1 LEIVPVDPSDTTWI
15 IIATGLVMMMTP
27 SLGFFE
33 AGLLRSKNSLSVIMQ
48 TFTGLGVLSALWFIL
63 GFSAVYGT
71 SLSGIVGG
79 TDFIFF
85 NNVPLEDSLPYAPTI
100 PGITFASY
108 VMMLAVVTP
117 LLITGAVAERMK
129 WSAFLVFVIAWSIFI
144 YYPLAHWV
152 WGKGGWLAQMGV
164 FDFAGG
170 IVIHTSAGMSS
181 LAAAL
186 VLKRRKNFGSS
197 LLLPHNIPL
206 AVIGGSLLWLG
217 WFGFNAGS
225 GFITG
230 ALASN
235 VLLVTHIGSA
245 MGAIVWVLLSWK
257 RSGRPSLVA
266 ALNGMLVGL
275 VAVTPSAAYITA
287 QNAFFLGIIAGIISY
302 FTMMFFKDKLKIDDA
317 LDVGAVHGATGITGS
332 LAVGLVASA
341 ALFPSV
347 PNGLLNGGGW
357 QLLQAQAVGV
367 GVAVLLGFGGTIIIS
382 KVIDKTIGLRVKEIE
397 EDIGLDITQH
407 AEKAYVE

>member
-1 LEIVPVDPSDTTWI
+1 MPVDPSDTTWMI
-15 IIATGLVMMMTP
+15 VATGLVMMMTP
-27 SLGFFE
+27 ALGFFE

-48 TFTGLGVLSALWFIL
+48 AFTGLGVLSALWFIL
-63 GFSAVYGT
+63 GFSMVYGT
-71 SLSGIVGG
+71 SLSGIIGAPE
-79 TDFIFF
+79 FIFF
-85 NNVPLEDSLPYAPTI
+85 ENIPLEEPISYAPSI

-117 LLITGAVAERMK
+117 LLITGAVAERMR
-129 WSAFLVFVIAWSIFI
+129 WRAFLVFVIAWSIFI

-152 WGKGGWLAQMGV
+152 WGKGGWLAQLGV

-186 VLKRRKNFGSS
+186 VMKRRKNFGSA

-225 GFITG
+225 GFISG

-245 MGAIVWVLLSWK
+245 MGATVWVLLSWK
-257 RSGRPSLVA
+257 RSGRASLVA

-275 VAVTPSAAYITA
+275 VAVTPSAAYISA
-287 QNAFFLGIIAGIISY
+287 QAAFFIGIIAGIISY
-302 FTMMFFKDKLKIDDA
+302 FAMIFFKDRLKIDDA
-317 LDVGAVHGATGITGS
+317 LDVGAVHGVTGITGS
-332 LAVGLVASA
+332 LAVGIVAAA
-341 ALFPSV
+341 ALYPSV
-347 PNGLLNGGGW
+347 PDGLINGGGW
-357 QLLQAQAVGV
+357 SLLQAQAIGV

-382 KVIDKTIGLRVKEIE
+382 KIIDKTIGLRVKEIDE
-397 EDIGLDITQH
+397 EIGLDITQH
-407 AEKAYVE
+407 AEKAYLE

>member
-1 LEIVPVDPSDTTWI
+1 VAVDPSDTTWI
-15 IIATGLVMMMTP
+15 IVATGLVMMMTP

-33 AGLLRSKNSLSVIMQ
+33 SGLLRSKNALSVIMQ

-63 GFSAVYGT
+63 GFSMVYGST
-71 SLSGIVGG
+71 MFGVVGSA
-79 TDFIFF
+79 DFIFF
-85 NNVPLEDSLPYAPTI
+85 NNIPLEDALPYAPTI

-129 WSAFLVFVIAWSIFI
+129 WSAFLIFVIAWSIFI

-152 WGKGGWLAQMGV
+152 WGKGGWLAQIGV

-186 VLKRRKNFGSS
+186 VLKRRKNFGTSV
-197 LLLPHNIPL
+197 LLPHNIPL

-245 MGAIVWVLLSWK
+245 MGATVWVLLSWK
-257 RSGRPSLVA
+257 RSGRPSLIA

-275 VAVTPSAAYITA
+275 VAVTPSAAYISA
-287 QNAFFLGIIAGIISY
+287 QYAFFLGIIAGIISY
-302 FTMMFFKDKLKIDDA
+302 FAMILFKDKLKIDDA

-332 LAVGLVASA
+332 LAVGLIASA
-341 ALFPSV
+341 ALFSGV
-347 PNGLLNGGGW
+347 PNGILNGGGW
-357 QLLQAQAVGV
+357 AFLQAQAIGV
-367 GVAVLLGFGGTIIIS
+367 GVAVLLGFGGTIIIT
-382 KVIDKTIGLRVKEIE
+382 KVIDKTIGLRVKELE

-407 AEKAYVE
+407 AEKAYLE

>member
-1 LEIVPVDPSDTTWI
+1 MPIDSSDTTWI

-27 SLGFFE
+27 ALGFFE

-63 GFSAVYGT
+63 GFSMVYGT

-79 TDFIFF
+79 SDFVFF
-85 NNVPLEDSLPYAPTI
+85 NDIPLEDSLPYAPTI
-100 PGITFASY
+100 PGITFSSY

-117 LLITGAVAERMK
+117 LLITGAVAERIK
-129 WSAFLVFVIAWSIFI
+129 WSAFLIFVIAWSIFI

-152 WGKGGWLAQMGV
+152 WGKGGWLAELGV

-186 VLKRRKNFGSS
+186 VLGRRKNFGTS

-206 AVIGGSLLWLG
+206 AVIGASLLWLG

-235 VLLVTHIGSA
+235 VLIVTHIGSA
-245 MGAIVWVLLSWK
+245 MGATTWVLLSWK
-257 RSGRPSLVA
+257 RSGRPSLIA

-287 QNAFFLGIIAGIISY
+287 QNAFFLGIIAGVISY
-302 FTMMFFKDKLKIDDA
+302 LAMIFFKEKLRIDDA

-332 LAVGLVASA
+332 LAVGLIAST
-341 ALFPSV
+341 ALFPAV

-357 QLLQAQAVGV
+357 TLFQAQAIGV
-367 GVAVLLGFGGTIIIS
+367 GVAIFLGFGGTVIIA
-382 KVIDKTIGLRVKEIE
+382 KVIDKVIGLRVKEID

-407 AEKAYVE
+407 AEKAYLE

>member
-1 LEIVPVDPSDTTWI
+1 MPVDPSDTTWI
-15 IIATGLVMMMTP
+15 IVATGLVMMMTP

-48 TFTGLGVLSALWFIL
+48 TFTGLGVLSALWFVL
-63 GFSAVYGT
+63 GFSMVYGT
-71 SLSGIVGG
+71 TQSGIVGG
-79 TDFIFF
+79 PDFIFF
-85 NNVPLEDSLPYAPTI
+85 NGVPLEESLGFAPTI
-100 PGITFASY
+100 PGVTFATY

-129 WSAFLVFVIAWSIFI
+129 WSAFLIFVIAWSILI
-144 YYPLAHWV
+144 YFPLAHSV
-152 WGKGGWLAQMGV
+152 WGKGGWLAQLGV

-186 VLKRRKNFGSS
+186 VLKRRKNFGTS

-206 AVIGGSLLWLG
+206 AVIGGALLWLG

-245 MGAIVWVLLSWK
+245 MGATTWVLLSWK
-257 RSGRPSLVA
+257 RSGRPSLIA

-275 VAVTPSAAYITA
+275 VAVTPSAAYISA
-287 QNAFFLGIIAGIISY
+287 QNAFFLGIIAGVIS
-302 FTMMFFKDKLKIDDA
+302 FSAMIFFKERLKIDDA

-332 LAVGLVASA
+332 LAVGLIASA
-341 ALFPSV
+341 ALFPGV
-347 PNGLLNGGGW
+347 PNGLLYGGGW
-357 QLLQAQAVGV
+357 ALLQSQAIGV
-367 GVAVLLGFGGTIIIS
+367 GVAVLLGFGGTIVIT
-382 KVIDKTIGLRVKEIE
+382 KVIDKTIGLRVKELE

-407 AEKAYVE
+407 AEKAYLE

>member
-1 LEIVPVDPSDTTWI
+1 MPVDASDTTWI
-15 IIATGLVMMMTP
+15 IVATGLVMMMTP
-27 SLGFFE
+27 ALGFFE

-48 TFTGLGVLSALWFIL
+48 TFSGLAVLSALWFIM
-63 GFSAVYGT
+63 GFTMVYGT
-71 SLSGIVGG
+71 SQSGIIGG
-79 TDFIFF
+79 PDWVFF
-85 NNVPLEDSLPYAPTI
+85 NGVPLEEAISYAPTI

-129 WSAFLVFVIAWSIFI
+129 WSAFLVFIIAWSIFV

-152 WGKGGWLAQMGV
+152 WGKGGWLAQLGV

-181 LAAAL
+181 LAAAI
-186 VLKRRKNFGSS
+186 VLKRRKNFGTS

-206 AVIGGSLLWLG
+206 AVIGASLLWLG

-245 MGAIVWVLLSWK
+245 MGATVWMLISWK
-257 RSGRPSLVA
+257 RSGRASVTA
-266 ALNGMLVGL
+266 AINGALVGL
-275 VAVTPSAAYITA
+275 VAVTPSAAYISA
-287 QNAFFLGIIAGIISY
+287 QNAFFLGIIAGFISY
-302 FTMMFFKDKLKIDDA
+302 FAMVLFKEKLKIDDA

-332 LAVGLVASA
+332 LAVGFIASNA
-341 ALFPSV
+341 IFSAV
-347 PNGLLNGGGW
+347 PNGLLMNGSAA
-357 QLLQAQAVGV
+357 LLQAQAVGV
-367 GVAVLLGFGGTIIIS
+367 GAAILLGFGGTLIIAKI
-382 KVIDKTIGLRVKEIE
+382 IDKTIGLRVKEIE
-397 EDIGLDITQH
+397 EDIGLDISQH
-407 AEKAYVE
+407 AEKAYLE

>member
-1 LEIVPVDPSDTTWI
+1 MAIDPSDTTWI
-15 IIATGLVMMMTP
+15 IVATGLVMMMTP

-48 TFTGLGVLSALWFIL
+48 TFTGLGVLSVLWFIL
-63 GFSAVYGT
+63 GFSMVYGT
-71 SLSGIVGG
+71 TLGGIIGSA
-79 TDFIFF
+79 DFIFF
-85 NNVPLEDSLPYAPTI
+85 NNVPLDEALPYAPTI

-129 WSAFLVFVIAWSIFI
+129 WSAFLILIIAWSIFI
-144 YYPLAHWV
+144 YYPLAHMV
-152 WGKGGWLAQMGV
+152 WGKGGLLAQLGV
-164 FDFAGG
+164 VDFAGG

-181 LAAAL
+181 LAAAI
-186 VLKRRKNFGSS
+186 VLKRRKHFGTAI
-197 LLLPHNIPL
+197 LLPHNIPL
-206 AVIGGSLLWLG
+206 AVIGAALLWLG

-235 VLLVTHIGSA
+235 VLIVTHIGSA
-245 MGAIVWVLLSWK
+245 MGATVWVLLSWK
-257 RSGRPSLVA
+257 RSGRPSLIA

-287 QNAFFLGIIAGIISY
+287 QNAFFLAIAAGIISY
-302 FTMMFFKDKLKIDDA
+302 FAMILFKDKLKIDDA

-332 LAVGLVASA
+332 LAVGLLASA
-341 ALFPSV
+341 VLFPGV
-347 PNGLLNGGGW
+347 PNGLLNGGSW
-357 QLLQAQAVGV
+357 SLLQAQAIGV
-367 GVAVLLGFGGTIIIS
+367 GVAVLLGFGGTLIITKI
-382 KVIDKTIGLRVKEIE
+382 IDKTIGLRVKDIE
-397 EDIGLDITQH
+397 EEIGLDITQH
-407 AEKAYVE
+407 AEKAYLD

>member
-1 LEIVPVDPSDTTWI
+1 MPIDASDTTWI
-15 IIATGLVMMMTP
+15 IVATGLVMIMTP
-27 SLGFFE
+27 ALGFFE

-48 TFTGLGVLSALWFIL
+48 TFSGLAVLSALWFIM
-63 GFSAVYGT
+63 GFTMVYGT
-71 SLSGIVGG
+71 TQFGIIGG
-79 TDFIFF
+79 SEWVFF
-85 NNVPLEDSLPYAPTI
+85 NGVPLEEAIPYAPTI

-129 WSAFLVFVIAWSIFI
+129 WSAFLILIIAWSIFV

-152 WGKGGWLAQMGV
+152 WGKGGWLSQLGV

-181 LAAAL
+181 LAAAI
-186 VLKRRKNFGSS
+186 VLRHRKNFGTS

-206 AVIGGSLLWLG
+206 AVIGASLLWLG

-225 GFITG
+225 GFISG

-245 MGAIVWVLLSWK
+245 MGAIVWMLLSWR
-257 RSGRPSLVA
+257 RSGRASVTA
-266 ALNGMLVGL
+266 VINGALVGL
-275 VAVTPSAAYITA
+275 VAVTPSAAYITV
-287 QNAFFLGIIAGIISY
+287 QSAFFIGIAAGLISY
-302 FTMMFFKDKLKIDDA
+302 FAMVLFKEKLKIDDA

-332 LAVGLVASA
+332 LAVGLIASNA
-341 ALFPSV
+341 INPAV
-347 PNGLLNGGGW
+347 PNGLLMGGGPA
-357 QLLQAQAVGV
+357 LLLAQAIGV
-367 GVAVLLGFGGTIIIS
+367 GAAIILGFGATFIIS
-382 KVIDKTIGLRVKEIE
+382 KIIDKTIGLRVKEIE

-407 AEKAYVE
+407 AEKAYLE

>member
-1 LEIVPVDPSDTTWI
+1 VPVDASDTTWI
-15 IIATGLVMMMTP
+15 IVAIGLVMMMTP
-27 SLGFFE
+27 ALGFFE
-33 AGLLRSKNSLSVIMQ
+33 AGLIRSKNSLSVIMQ
-48 TFTGLGVLSALWFIL
+48 TFSGLGVLSALWFIM
-63 GFSAVYGT
+63 GFTMVYGT
-71 SLSGIVGG
+71 SQGGIIGG
-79 TDFIFF
+79 ADWVFF
-85 NNVPLEDSLPYAPTI
+85 NGIPLEEALSYAPTI

-129 WSAFLVFVIAWSIFI
+129 WSAFLVFVIAWSIFV

-152 WGKGGWLAQMGV
+152 WGKGGWLTQLGV

-170 IVIHTSAGMSS
+170 IVIHTSAGVSS

-186 VLKRRKNFGSS
+186 VIKRRKNFGTS

-206 AVIGGSLLWLG
+206 AVIGASLLWLG

-245 MGAIVWVLLSWK
+245 TGATVWMLISWK
-257 RSGRPSLVA
+257 RSGRASVTA
-266 ALNGMLVGL
+266 AINGMLVGL
-275 VAVTPSAAYITA
+275 VAVTPSAAYISA
-287 QNAFFLGIIAGIISY
+287 QSAFFLGIIAGFISY
-302 FTMMFFKDKLKIDDA
+302 FAMVLFKEKLKIDYA

-332 LAVGLVASA
+332 LAVGFIASNA
-341 ALFPSV
+341 IFGAV
-347 PNGLLNGGGW
+347 PNGLLYNGSAA
-357 QLLQAQAVGV
+357 LLQAQAAGV
-367 GVAVLLGFGGTIIIS
+367 GAAIALGFGGTLIIA
-382 KVIDKTIGLRVKEIE
+382 KVIDETIGLRVKEIE
-397 EDIGLDITQH
+397 EDIGLDIALH
-407 AEKAYVE
+407 AEKAYLE

>member
-1 LEIVPVDPSDTTWI
+1 MPVDPSDTTWMI
-15 IIATGLVMMMTP
+15 VATGLVMMMTP
-27 SLGFFE
+27 ALGFFE

-48 TFTGLGVLSALWFIL
+48 AFTGLGVLSALWFIL
-63 GFSAVYGT
+63 GFSMVYGT
-71 SLSGIVGG
+71 SLSGIIGAPE
-79 TDFIFF
+79 FIFF
-85 NNVPLEDSLPYAPTI
+85 ENIPLEEPISYAPSI

-117 LLITGAVAERMK
+117 LLITGAVAERMR
-129 WSAFLVFVIAWSIFI
+129 WRAFLVFVIAWSIFI

-152 WGKGGWLAQMGV
+152 WGKGGWLAQLGV

-186 VLKRRKNFGSS
+186 VMKRRKNFGSA

-206 AVIGGSLLWLG
+206 AVIGGALLWLG

-225 GFITG
+225 GFISG

-245 MGAIVWVLLSWK
+245 MGATVWVLLSWK
-257 RSGRPSLVA
+257 RSGRASLVA

-275 VAVTPSAAYITA
+275 VAVTPSAAYISA
-287 QNAFFLGIIAGIISY
+287 QAAFFIGIIAGIISY
-302 FTMMFFKDKLKIDDA
+302 FAMIFFKDRLKIDDA
-317 LDVGAVHGATGITGS
+317 LDVGAVHGVTGITGS
-332 LAVGLVASA
+332 LAVGIVAAA
-341 ALFPSV
+341 ALYPSV
-347 PNGLLNGGGW
+347 PDGLINGGGW
-357 QLLQAQAVGV
+357 SLLQAQAIGV

-382 KVIDKTIGLRVKEIE
+382 KIIDKTIGLRVKEIDE
-397 EDIGLDITQH
+397 EIGLDITQH
-407 AEKAYVE
+407 AEKAYLE

>member
-1 LEIVPVDPSDTTWI
+1 MPVDPSDTTWMI
-15 IIATGLVMMMTP
+15 VATGLVMMMTP

-48 TFTGLGVLSALWFIL
+48 TFTGLGILSALWFII
-63 GFSAVYGT
+63 GFSMVYGPT
-71 SLSGIVGG
+71 VYGIVGG
-79 TDFIFF
+79 PDFVFF
-85 NNVPLEDSLPYAPTI
+85 AAVPLEDALSFAPTI
-100 PGITFASY
+100 PGVTFATY

-129 WSAFLVFVIAWSIFI
+129 WSAFLVFIIAWSIFI
-144 YYPLAHWV
+144 YFPLAHWV
-152 WGKGGWLAQMGV
+152 WGKGGWLAQVGV
-164 FDFAGG
+164 VDFAGG

-186 VLKRRKNFGSS
+186 VIKRRKNFGTAV
-197 LLLPHNIPL
+197 LLPHNIPL
-206 AVIGGSLLWLG
+206 AVIGGALLWLG

-257 RSGRPSLVA
+257 RSGRASLVA

-275 VAVTPSAAYITA
+275 VAVTPSAAYISA
-287 QNAFFLGIIAGIISY
+287 QNAFFLSIIAGLVSY
-302 FTMMFFKDKLKIDDA
+302 FAMMFFKEKLKIDDA
-317 LDVGAVHGATGITGS
+317 LDVGAVHGVTGIVGS
-332 LAVGLVASA
+332 LAIGLIASSV
-341 ALFPSV
+341 LFPSV

-357 QLLQAQAVGV
+357 ALFQAQAIGV
-367 GVAVLLGFGGTIIIS
+367 GVAVLLGFGGTIIIT
-382 KVIDKTIGLRVKEIE
+382 KVIDKTIGLRVKQIE
-397 EDIGLDITQH
+397 EDIGLDISMH
-407 AEKAYVE
+407 AEKAYLE

>member
-1 LEIVPVDPSDTTWI
+1 
-15 IIATGLVMMMTP
+15 
-27 SLGFFE
+27 
-33 AGLLRSKNSLSVIMQ
+33 
-48 TFTGLGVLSALWFIL
+48 
-63 GFSAVYGT
+63 
-71 SLSGIVGG
+71 
-79 TDFIFF
+79 
-85 NNVPLEDSLPYAPTI
+85 
-100 PGITFASY
+100 
-108 VMMLAVVTP
+108 MMLAVVTP

-129 WSAFLVFVIAWSIFI
+129 WSAFLIFVIAWSLFI
-144 YYPLAHWV
+144 YFPLAHWV
-152 WGKGGWLAQMGV
+152 WGKGGWLAQLGV

-186 VLKRRKNFGSS
+186 VLKKRKNFGTS

-206 AVIGGSLLWLG
+206 AVIGGALLWLG

-225 GFITG
+225 GFISG

-245 MGAIVWVLLSWK
+245 MGATAWVLLSWI
-257 RSGRPSLVA
+257 RSGRPSLIA

-275 VAVTPSAAYITA
+275 VAVTPSAAYINA
-287 QNAFFLGIIAGIISY
+287 QNAFFLGIVAGVISY
-302 FTMMFFKDKLKIDDA
+302 FAMIFFKDKLKIDDA

-332 LAVGLVASA
+332 LAVGLIASA
-341 ALFPSV
+341 ALFPAV

-357 QLLQAQAVGV
+357 GLLQAQAIGV
-367 GVAVLLGFGGTIIIS
+367 GVAILLGFGGTIVIS

-407 AEKAYVE
+407 AEKAYLE

>member
-1 LEIVPVDPSDTTWI
+1 MPVDPSDTTWMI
-15 IIATGLVMMMTP
+15 VATGLVMMMTP

-48 TFTGLGVLSALWFIL
+48 TFTGLGILSALWFII
-63 GFSAVYGT
+63 GFSMVYGPT
-71 SLSGIVGG
+71 VYGIVGG
-79 TDFIFF
+79 PDFVFF
-85 NNVPLEDSLPYAPTI
+85 ASVPLEDALSFAPTI
-100 PGITFASY
+100 PGVTFATY

-129 WSAFLVFVIAWSIFI
+129 WSAFLVFIIAWSIFI
-144 YYPLAHWV
+144 YFPLAHWV
-152 WGKGGWLAQMGV
+152 WGKGGWLAQVGV
-164 FDFAGG
+164 VDFAGG

-186 VLKRRKNFGSS
+186 VIKRRKNFGTAV
-197 LLLPHNIPL
+197 LLPHNIPL
-206 AVIGGSLLWLG
+206 AVIGGALLWLG

-275 VAVTPSAAYITA
+275 VAVTPSAAYISA
-287 QNAFFLGIIAGIISY
+287 QNAFFLSVIAGLISY
-302 FTMMFFKDKLKIDDA
+302 FAMMFFKEKLKIDDA
-317 LDVGAVHGATGITGS
+317 LDVGAVHGATGIVGS
-332 LAVGLVASA
+332 LAIGLIASSV
-341 ALFPSV
+341 LFPSV
-347 PNGLLNGGGW
+347 PNGLLNGGSW
-357 QLLQAQAVGV
+357 ALFQSQSIGV
-367 GVAVLLGFGGTIIIS
+367 GVAVLLGFGGTMIIT
-382 KVIDKTIGLRVKEIE
+382 KVIDKTIGLRVKQIE
-397 EDIGLDITQH
+397 EDIGLDISMH
-407 AEKAYVE
+407 AEKAYLE